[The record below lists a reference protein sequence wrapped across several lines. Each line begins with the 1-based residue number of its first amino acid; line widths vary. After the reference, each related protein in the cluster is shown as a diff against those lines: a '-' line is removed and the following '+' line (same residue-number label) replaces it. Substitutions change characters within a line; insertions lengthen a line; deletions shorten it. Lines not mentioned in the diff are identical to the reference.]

1 MAGGKYTYPFRGRR
15 GVLRTSRRQMNDQ
28 SDTPEAK
35 SDNIDLEELLRQKEK
50 LDSII
55 RRKFTKIITVMFT
68 DLSGSTRL
76 SEELGDL
83 TWRAALRRHND
94 ILFPII
100 EKHHGHLVKTMGDG
114 TMSYFDEAPDAVR
127 AAVDIQIAIR
137 THNHTKVDPPF
148 LIRCGLNTGMGI
160 VEKTDVYGDVV
171 NVAQR
176 YESLASPQ
184 EIFIS
189 DDTFAMVKD
198 SPGICVFFL
207 KEANLKGKAGPQK
220 VYKVLWDENDILTYR
235 ASPQKMT
242 EPKAFSDGAMTGDMV
257 VVEDFGAP
265 AKTQVIETA
274 PAPTSRL
281 VVEGSGAEP
290 KSYPLTGEELI
301 IGRSQSAHIHLPE
314 TYVSRK
320 HARVVKEGGLFYI
333 EDLQSNTGTLFRGA
347 KIKKRE
353 MANGDEFIIG
363 SVKLRFESHAPAPEP
378 DAEATVMLKVGRLL
392 QVVVTEAGAEVARHD
407 LSETPLDIGR
417 MAENHIHLSN
427 PAVSRMHA
435 KIYMTGD
442 KVFIEDKKSNNGT
455 FVNGEKVEKMEV
467 GPADEIKIGPF
478 TLRVFDPTRSAEPP
492 PSPGE
497 EVGGLTRKVMS
508 FFHKK

>member
-1 MAGGKYTYPFRGRR
+1 MTSILTHLGGAAAS
-15 GVLRTSRRQMNDQ
+15 LRTIRRQMNDQ

-83 TWRAALRRHND
+83 VWRAALRRHND

-100 EKHHGHLVKTMGDG
+100 EKHHGNLVKTMGDG

-127 AAVDIQIAIR
+127 AAVDIQLAIR
-137 THNHTKVDPPF
+137 AHNLTKVDPPF

-184 EIFIS
+184 EIYIS
-189 DDTFAMVKD
+189 GDTFTEVKD
-198 SPGICVFFL
+198 SGDICVFFL

-235 ASPQKMT
+235 ASPQKMM

-274 PAPTSRL
+274 PAACL
-281 VVEGSGAEP
+281 VVEGSGGAP
-290 KSYPLTGEELI
+290 QKFPLTGEEII

-333 EDLQSNTGTLFRGA
+333 EDMQSNTGTLFRGA

-363 SVKLRFESHAPAPEP
+363 SVKLRFESQAPAPEP
-378 DAEATVMLKVGRLL
+378 DAEATVMLRLGKLL

-442 KVFIEDKKSNNGT
+442 KVYIEDKKSNNGT
-455 FVNGEKVEKMEV
+455 FVNGKKVDKLEV

-478 TLRVFDPTRSAEPP
+478 TLRVFDPTRSADEPP
-492 PSPGE
+492 PAPASE
-497 EVGGLTRKVMS
+497 EIGGLTRKVMS
-508 FFHKK
+508 FFQHKK